1 MPQRHR
7 GTEAQ
12 RHGGLLKSL
21 CVSQCCNVKENQEEI
36 NHEDREEKIGFDNKL
51 LRDLRVLRGE
61 KILIVQLSVSPCLCG
76 KPTVVQKPLATLQS
90 NVDNKLTLPHTAC
103 IN

>member
-1 MPQRHR
+1 M
-7 GTEAQ
+7 
-12 RHGGLLKSL
+12 KSL

-36 NHEDREEKIGFDNKL
+36 NHEEHEDREEKIGFDNKL
-51 LRDLRVLRGE
+51 LRDLRGE
-61 KILIVQLSVSPCLCG
+61 KILIVQLSVSPCLRG